1 MNGKEFLVA
10 MTNLDEDLIM
20 DVMPRK
26 IEKLRSAKRMTRW
39 HSSYLSGT
47 CRRKYLPSEISIWK
61 G

>member
-26 IEKLRSAKRMTRW
+26 IEKKEAQN
-39 HSSYLSGT
+39 
-47 CRRKYLPSEISIWK
+47 E
-61 G
+61 